1 MDIFSYFSAF
11 LAFLPAWFE
20 VLVGS
25 LIVLMMIIA
34 IFKVIAFVMDVLPF
48 I

>member
-1 MDIFSYFSAF
+1 MDIFQYFSAF

-20 VLVGS
+20 VAVGS
-25 LIVLMMIIA
+25 IIVFMMIIA
-34 IFKVIAFVMDVLPF
+34 LFKVIAFVMDVLPF